1 MYLLLV
7 ACSKP
12 AGMSKGIGVAP
23 LPNPTDWALK
33 GGPQRTVDS
42 GIPHVVQ
49 RYLKRPLLLDGYKSE
64 VRVYFLVASLDPLRV
79 LWYKEGSVRLAA
91 APYVAGEWNN
101 TLVHIINTAAG
112 KRELGAEGYA
122 ELVAAAP
129 RKWSFTETNEH
140 LSQKTNNATIWDAI
154 TQQMKRAVKIAIR
167 TAAPRMHT
175 NPDAIADGG
184 LMGDAW
190 HTFAL
195 FGADFLIDADMK
207 AWLTEIQEGTGLS
220 HVSERVKEDFVPAMV
235 TQTAQIGVEAASR
248 LAHGETLEGIE
259 ANTRFEL
266 LL

>member
-1 MYLLLV
+1 
-7 ACSKP
+7 
-12 AGMSKGIGVAP
+12 MSKGIGVTP

-33 GGPQRTVDS
+33 GGPQRTVDF
-42 GIPHVVQ
+42 GIPYVVQ

-129 RKWSFTETNEH
+129 RKWSFTEIHEH
-140 LSQKTNNATIWDAI
+140 LYQKTSNATLWDAI
-154 TQQMKRAVKIAIR
+154 TEQMKRAVSTVIR
-167 TAAPRMHT
+167 NAAPRMHT
-175 NPDAIADGG
+175 NPNP
-184 LMGDAW
+184 DAW
-190 HTFAL
+190 HPFAL
-195 FGADFLIDADMK
+195 FGADFLVDADMK

-220 HVSERVKEDFVPAMV
+220 HVHERVKEDFVPTMV